1 MARTCTAF
9 LKRERIPLRAPL
21 QAAIQALGFKLT
33 LEDDYEPFVTSGY
46 LPCTLDGED
55 AGLTLRFDANT
66 EVDGKDSALTL
77 QWSGDPRE
85 QVSVM
90 MIAAALAHG
99 FDAVVRDADNVVK
112 SADELIASAKKGFES
127 LD

>member
-1 MARTCTAF
+1 MARTYTAY
-9 LKRERIPLRAPL
+9 LKRDQIPDRAAL
-21 QAAIQALGFKLT
+21 QAAIKSLGFKLT
-33 LEDDYEPFVTSGY
+33 LEEDYAPFSSSGY

-55 AGLTLRFDANT
+55 AGLTLRFDISNEIA
-66 EVDGKDSALTL
+66 GKDSALTL

-99 FDAVVRDADNVVK
+99 FDAVVRDADNVGK
-112 SADELIASAKKGFES
+112 SANELLESAKKAFSG